1 MDRRHDAADGYDLVI
16 SDMPQINELSA
27 PDATERVRPA
37 GTVSDA
43 PASADDAHGPVTA
56 RAEGPARSKLG
67 EDRPGDA
74 TQDGKAAAAGE
85 PVAPAKPKKGGLR
98 KRILMSVAALVLIGG
113 AYEGY
118 HWWTVGRF
126 EVETDDAYVHADM
139 TTLAA
144 KVSGYIT
151 EIDVTENQ
159 FVHEGD
165 VIARIDDGDY
175 RLAVQSAQNKVA
187 TQGATIARI
196 GEQIKAAEAAV
207 QQAEAQIAAAKADV
221 ERTELEF
228 GRQAQLAKSN
238 FASKQALDNA
248 RTDQDRSHANL
259 ASAQAALASAQANV
273 GVLNAQRVEA
283 ERGLDEEKTELAKA
297 ERDLSFTVVRAP
309 VSGVVGNKAMEVGTL
324 VSVGQRLAALVP
336 LDGVYVDANYKETQ
350 LDQLQP
356 GQEVDITV
364 DAYPG
369 RVFKA
374 TVASIAPASGAL
386 FSLLPPENATGNFTK
401 IVQRVPVRIQFTAD
415 ALRDHVLRPGMSV
428 VATVS
433 IRHEAG
439 TATAAT
445 ASAKR

>member
-16 SDMPQINELSA
+16 SDMPQTNKPSA
-27 PDATERVRPA
+27 PDATGRVRPA
-37 GTVSDA
+37 GTAPDA
-43 PASADDAHGPVTA
+43 PAPADEEHGPATA
-56 RAEGPARSKLG
+56 RAEGPARGKPG
-67 EDRPGDA
+67 EDRQGDA
-74 TQDGKAAAAGE
+74 GQAGKTAAGE
-85 PVAPAKPKKGGLR
+85 PAAPAKPKKGGLR
-98 KRILMSVAALVLIGG
+98 KRILMSVAALALIGG

-159 FVHEGD
+159 LVREGD

-175 RLAVQSAQNKVA
+175 RLAVQSAQNKIA
-187 TQGATIARI
+187 SQDATIARI

-238 FASKQALDNA
+238 YASKQALDNA
-248 RTDQDRSHANL
+248 RTDRDRSRANL

-283 ERGLDEEKTELAKA
+283 QRGLDEDKTDLAKA

-309 VSGVVGNKAMEVGTL
+309 VSGVVGNKAMEIGTL

-336 LDGVYVDANYKETQ
+336 LDAVYVDANYKETQ

-364 DAYPG
+364 DAYPD
-369 RVFKA
+369 RVFKG

-401 IVQRVPVRIQFTAD
+401 IVQRMPVRIQFTAD

-428 VATVS
+428 VATVDT
-433 IRHEAG
+433 RHEPGA
-439 TATAAT
+439 ATAAT
-445 ASAKR
+445 ASVKP